1 MALGRS
7 KSDWC
12 DVKEDAKDGEGN
24 DDTCDGG
31 VDGPR
36 VPRQSQGERKGDL
49 EYDGRPS
56 MSR

>member
-1 MALGRS
+1 MGRS

-36 VPRQSQGERKGDL
+36 APRQSQGERKGDL